1 MGNELETSFNELSK
15 LFQLKSTY
23 RKIYRAIH
31 LIRLRQQQQ
40 QLRNYTPLKELI
52 NNNESS
58 QERHWINFSFAAQ
71 HEDNFGKWLKVIDE
85 HRHEIVPLSPS
96 LYPLQRLS
104 GETVAEVKQSCVIIL
119 MIVFFASLLSRLS
132 NKSQTS
138 YHRSVGIHI
147 SLVFM
152 LLLKGK
158 HTQTQAHTYTHTLS
172 GRRHTKLQLS
182 YHIHLECTHWR
193 IMHACTNKWGALET
207 KTTTTATDTTITATA
222 TPATATTTITAV
234 NSFYHEFVATAD
246 HETGQQQQHPQPDSP
261 SFPL

>member
-1 MGNELETSFNELSK
+1 MGNELETLFNELSK

-23 RKIYRAIH
+23 RTIYRAIH
-31 LIRLRQQQQ
+31 LIRLRQQQ

-85 HRHEIVPLSPS
+85 HRHEIVPLP

-104 GETVAEVKQSCVIIL
+104 AETVAEVKQSCVIIL

-158 HTQTQAHTYTHTLS
+158 HTHTQAHTLTHIYSLAGGKLNYSSLITFTWNAHTDELCTLA
-172 GRRHTKLQLS
+172 Q
-182 YHIHLECTHWR
+182 I
-193 IMHACTNKWGALET
+193 NET
-207 KTTTTATDTTITATA
+207 RSRPK
-222 TPATATTTITAV
+222 
-234 NSFYHEFVATAD
+234 
-246 HETGQQQQHPQPDSP
+246 QQQQQQQQIQQQLQQLQHQQQ
-261 SFPL
+261 LQ

>member
-15 LFQLKSTY
+15 LFQLKLTY
-23 RKIYRAIH
+23 RTIYRAIH

-58 QERHWINFSFAAQ
+58 QERHWINFSFAAK

-85 HRHEIVPLSPS
+85 HRHEIAPLPLSLPS
-96 LYPLQRLS
+96 PA
-104 GETVAEVKQSCVIIL
+104 TVAEVKQSCVIIL

-158 HTQTQAHTYTHTLS
+158 YTHT
-172 GRRHTKLQLS
+172 
-182 YHIHLECTHWR
+182 
-193 IMHACTNKWGALET
+193 HANTRTYTLWQA
-207 KTTTTATDTTITATA
+207 A
-222 TPATATTTITAV
+222 
-234 NSFYHEFVATAD
+234 H
-246 HETGQQQQHPQPDSP
+246 
-261 SFPL
+261 